1 MSSCDDIDKALA
13 EYLRCEQTGAGARIA
28 THCLY
33 PSFETVKVFVAK
45 MGDSY
50 DVHDGMG
57 AYNTAWLHGRDEA
70 MIMNSIRDFVARFHL
85 TLNVRTIVGRAASI
99 DWLPNAIISVA
110 NASAL
115 AAHDAVAKMVAA
127 AEQALVDRIAHD
139 LAESVGPKGY
149 DTDIDIRG
157 VSGGLRHFDF
167 IIGRTRPQSIFINAI
182 LAHQNSINSKYVSF
196 ADTEADKRLKWAVH
210 DHPLDNDDILLLQQV
225 ASVVPFTS
233 MRAGMQRLRGQGF
246 LN

>member
-1 MSSCDDIDKALA
+1 MSCDEINKAMA
-13 EYLRCEQTGAGARIA
+13 EFMRCEETGAGARIA

-33 PSFETVKVFVAK
+33 PSFEAVKVFVSK
-45 MGDSY
+45 VGDSY

-85 TLNVRTIVGRAASI
+85 TLNVRTIIGRAKSI

-115 AAHDAVAKMVAA
+115 AAHDAVAKMTAA
-127 AEQALVDRIAHD
+127 AEQALVDRIAEN
-139 LAESVGPKGY
+139 LAEAVGPRGY
-149 DTDIDIRG
+149 DKDVDIRG

-196 ADTEADKRLKWAVH
+196 ADTEADKGFKWAVH

-225 ASVVPFTS
+225 ASVVPFAS
-233 MRAGMQRLRGQGF
+233 IRAGMQRFRGQGL